1 MLFFVFNHGGQGLYG
16 NGYTHHC
23 WSPTSLSA
31 IQFSHHPYR
40 SEWRGIHR
48 QCYTTFL
55 QQFETKIQQLD
66 SIMDSCTAI
75 QHANHAIQQSVDCI
89 VSMQQFLK
97 AHTTT
102 DLLPLVHHRNSI
114 DHTVEHH
121 PAHHNMTTKDKKSQP
136 TNSHKLQAMSL
147 LLHHETLTV
156 TPPHTLP
163 HPVHA
168 LHSITRRSPSMA
180 DCFLLNWTCNN
191 NCSKSGHNDAS
202 MSNPNKKSTD
212 LLLHTE
218 ACDDKN
224 STGTSCHASY
234 NPTSSNDHIT
244 NHPCPL
250 TLSNMCQ
257 ICNLSVCRQTQG
269 QSTQKPRHTRQQSH
283 QQPLEP
289 ATTDHWLLC
298 KDPIST
304 PQQK

>member
-1 MLFFVFNHGGQGLYG
+1 MLFFVSNHGGWGLYG

-40 SEWRGIHR
+40 YEWRGIHR

-102 DLLPLVHHRNSI
+102 NLSPLVHHRNSI
-114 DHTVEHH
+114 DDTVEHH

-180 DCFLLNWTCNN
+180 NCCLFNWTCNN
-191 NCSKSGHNDAS
+191 DCSKSCHDDDY
-202 MSNPNKKSTD
+202 MSNPNKNPQNSCSTPKCVMTKIPPVHHATLLTTQPAPHLNSAHLVISTD
-212 LLLHTE
+212 LCKLTSLHLHT
-218 ACDDKN
+218 
-224 STGTSCHASY
+224 
-234 NPTSSNDHIT
+234 
-244 NHPCPL
+244 
-250 TLSNMCQ
+250 
-257 ICNLSVCRQTQG
+257 R
-269 QSTQKPRHTRQQSH
+269 
-283 QQPLEP
+283 
-289 ATTDHWLLC
+289 
-298 KDPIST
+298 
-304 PQQK
+304 